1 MDNRHFSATEDGVIR
16 MSGQSPV
23 GPLIHEHRVI
33 ERAIRDL
40 EHRIAIF
47 EETRTV
53 DPVYVDTVVDFIRT
67 YADRCHHG
75 KEEDILF
82 RELATKPLSED
93 LARMMAVLV
102 EEHRFARATTQRLVE
117 QNARYVAGDA
127 SAVERIAEAA
137 RVLVEFYP
145 LHIEKED
152 RRFFKPCLEY
162 FTEDERAS
170 ILAEEHTF
178 DRMLIHEKYLSVVE
192 RLEGWG
198 SGRPQTEG

>member
-1 MDNRHFSATEDGVIR
+1 MT
-16 MSGQSPV
+16 GQSPV

-53 DPVYVDTVVDFIRT
+53 DPSYIDTVVDFIRT

-82 RELATKPLSED
+82 RDLAAKPLSED
-93 LARMMAVLV
+93 LGRMMAVLV
-102 EEHRFARATTQRLVE
+102 EEHRFARATTRRLVE
-117 QNARYVAGDA
+117 QNALYVAGDA
-127 SAVERIAEAA
+127 SAIERIAEAA

-152 RRFFKPCLEY
+152 RRFFKPCMEY
-162 FTEDERAS
+162 LTDGEKAS
-170 ILAEEHTF
+170 MLAEEHEF
-178 DRMLIHEKYLSVVE
+178 DRMLIHETYLGVVE
-192 RLEGWG
+192 RLEAWG
-198 SGRPQTEG
+198 SGSPT